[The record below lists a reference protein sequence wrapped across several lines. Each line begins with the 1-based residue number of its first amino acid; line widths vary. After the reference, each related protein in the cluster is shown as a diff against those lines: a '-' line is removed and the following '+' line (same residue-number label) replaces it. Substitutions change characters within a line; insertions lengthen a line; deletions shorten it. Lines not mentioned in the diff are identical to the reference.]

1 MKRQLLFILGLS
13 LIASV
18 AISQPTITSFTP
30 VSGPVGTSVTIT
42 GTNFSTTAANNIVFF
57 GATKASVT
65 AASTS
70 QLTVT
75 VPVGA
80 TYQPIT
86 VLVGGLIAYSAK
98 PFIVTFANGAGI
110 DATSLDVDIKLN
122 TGVNPFTAIL
132 GDLDGDGMSDIV
144 LTNYASNTI
153 SLFRNTSTL
162 GLVSF
167 IRVGFSTGTINPSSV
182 SLGDLDGDG
191 MTDIAVTNS
200 GSNTVSVYR
209 NTSTLGSF
217 SYATKVDFTT
227 GTFPYSV
234 SIADLDGDCKLDLG
248 VANLTSNTISLFRNT
263 STIGTISYA
272 AKVDVATA
280 ASPISISIGDID
292 GDIKPDM
299 IVANSG
305 ANSVSVFR
313 NTSTLGTFTF
323 ATKTDFTAGSA
334 PNSVSIGDLDN
345 DGKIDLAVANR
356 LGNSISVF
364 RNTST
369 VGLIS
374 FATNIDFTTNTGPY
388 NVAIGDLDGDGKID
402 IATANYLSNSLSL
415 FKNMSISG
423 TISFATKVD
432 NAGGAY
438 YSIAIG
444 DLDGD
449 GKADLASTNFNE
461 GRLSVFRNATRL
473 NQTITFGA
481 LASKTFGDI
490 AYTLTGTSSSG
501 LPINYTSS
509 NASVATVS
517 GNIVTIVGGGTTT
530 ITAAQVGDATYAAA
544 TSVQQTLTI
553 NKANQTITFGA
564 LATKTFGDETFNL
577 SATSTSTLPISYSS
591 SNTAVAT
598 VSGSTLT
605 IVGAGTATIT
615 ASQSGNTNYNP
626 ATNVQQT
633 LAVTK
638 ANQTITFG
646 ALASKTFGDGAFNL
660 TAAVSSSLVL
670 SYGSSNT
677 AVATVSGNTVT
688 IVGAG
693 TTTITASQAGNA
705 NYNPA
710 SNVQQTLTVN
720 KADQTITFG
729 SLVSKTVGDASFVLT
744 GTASSGLAV
753 TYTSSNSLVAALSGS
768 TVTING
774 LGNATISASQSGNSN
789 YNPAADVLQEL
800 IVKENQTITFG
811 TISDKTLGDAV
822 FSLAA
827 TSSSSLAVS
836 FSSTSNKIS
845 ISGNQVTL
853 VSAGRATVTAL
864 QAGNINY
871 NPATSVDQSFCIKP
885 AKPTITLSNSN
896 TASPTLTSSATSGN
910 QWYLNGTAISGATNA
925 TLQIT
930 QAGVYKVQVQI
941 DDCISSFSDDQA
953 LIVTAVEPGQINEL
967 EVYPNPAREELVV
980 NLKSF
985 EINKPV
991 TITVMDLLGRMH
1003 YNASA
1008 NGGDHARI
1016 DIRTYP
1022 SGNYVLLLQQG
1033 KSHVSKTFIK
1043 SF

>member
-200 GSNTVSVYR
+200 GSNSVSVYR
-209 NTSTLGSF
+209 NTSTVGSI

-234 SIADLDGDCKLDLG
+234 SIADLDGDGKLDLG

-811 TISDKTLGDAV
+811 TISDKTLGDAI
-822 FSLAA
+822 FSLTAA
-827 TSSSSLAVS
+827 SSSNLAVS
-836 FSSTSNKIS
+836 FSTTSNKIS

-853 VSAGRATVTAL
+853 VSAGRAIVSAS
-864 QAGNINY
+864 QAGNTNY

-885 AKPTITLSNSN
+885 AKPSITLSNDN
-896 TASPTLTSSATSGN
+896 TSSPTLTSSATAGN

-953 LIVTAVEPGQINEL
+953 LIVTAVEPGQINQL

-980 NLKSF
+980 NLKAF
-985 EINKPV
+985 VINKPV

-1003 YNASA
+1003 YNARA
-1008 NGGDHARI
+1008 NGGDQTRI
-1016 DIRTYP
+1016 DIHTYP

-1033 KSHVSKTFIK
+1033 KSRVSKTFIK